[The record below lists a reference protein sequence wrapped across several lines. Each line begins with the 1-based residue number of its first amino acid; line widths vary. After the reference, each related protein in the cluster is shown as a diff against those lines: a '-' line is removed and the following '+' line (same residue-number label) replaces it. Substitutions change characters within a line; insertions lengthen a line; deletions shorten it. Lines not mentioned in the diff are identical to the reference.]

1 MNKHVWLLGLIL
13 LTLLMACG
21 SAEETAAP
29 TPTQIPSTET
39 AMAATATSS
48 EEAGTGDSANLEAI
62 AQAFVDQLAQGEFEE
77 AVQRFDDTMAQAL
90 PALKLQETWEAVV
103 AQVGSFQELVATRT
117 MEQQGYDVVLVTTQF
132 QHAQLDVRVVFDDQ
146 DRIAGLFFV
155 PAEEASELPEY
166 TPPAYVDRSAF
177 EEQEITV
184 GIEPWTLPGTL
195 SLPTGEGP
203 FPGVVLVHGSGPN
216 DRDETI
222 GPNKPFRDL
231 AWGLAS
237 QGIAVLRYEKRTR
250 EYATELAGTLENFT
264 VNDETVED
272 ARAAVALLSQTE
284 KVDPDKIYVLGH
296 SLGGTMAPRIAEL
309 SPEVDGLI
317 IMAGSTRPLEDLVL
331 DQTTYL
337 FNLDETLSE
346 EEQEQLETLEEQ
358 VARVKDPALS
368 ANTPASELPLEIPA
382 AYWLDLRDY
391 QPALVAEALPQP
403 MLILQGSRDYQ
414 VTEQDFQIWQETLSE
429 RQDVTL
435 ELYPDLNH
443 LFMTGEGPGSPQE
456 YQEPGHVVEQVIQD
470 IAAWIKK

>member
-1 MNKHVWLLGLIL
+1 MNKHIWLLGLIL
-13 LTLLMACG
+13 LTMLTACG
-21 SAEETAAP
+21 SAEETAVP
-29 TPTQIPSTET
+29 TPTQIPPTET
-39 AMAATATSS
+39 AIAATFTPS
-48 EEAGTGDSANLEAI
+48 EEAGTGDSANLKAM

-77 AVQRFDDTMAQAL
+77 AVQRFDDTMGQAL
-90 PALKLQETWEAVV
+90 PAPKLQETWEAVV
-103 AQVGSFQELVATRT
+103 AQVGPFQEQVATRT
-117 MEQQGYDVVLVTTQF
+117 TEQQGYDVVLVTTRF
-132 QHAQLDVRVVFDDQ
+132 QRAQLDVRVVFDNQ

-155 PAEEASELPEY
+155 PAEEASEAPEY
-166 TPPAYVDRSAF
+166 TPPAYLDRSAF

-184 GIEPWTLPGTL
+184 GIEPWALPGTL

-284 KVDPDKIYVLGH
+284 KVDPDKVYVLGH

-456 YQEPGHVVEQVIQD
+456 YQEPGHVAEQVIQD
-470 IAAWIKK
+470 IVAWIKK